1 MQGEQIQIAA
11 IQRVT
16 RNKLAIRQRQKT
28 ALELR
33 LAGETFQS
41 IADKLG
47 YKSKHGSFRAVE
59 TALAEIT
66 RQPAESVRLM
76 ELERLDTLYRALS
89 KQAESGDVVAIA
101 GCLRITER
109 RARLLGLDAAEPV
122 RSDGEAIEV
131 VTVAVDGSKI

>member
-1 MQGEQIQIAA
+1 MSEEQVAA

-16 RNKLAIRQRQKT
+16 RNKLAIRERQKT

-66 RQPAESVRLM
+66 KQPAESVRTM
-76 ELERLDTLYRALS
+76 ELERLDAMHAGFWP
-89 KQAESGDVVAIA
+89 QAQAGDPMAA
-101 GCLRITER
+101 AACLKIQER
-109 RARLLGLDAAEPV
+109 RAKLLGLDAPEPIP
-122 RSDGEAIEV
+122 GNGQAIAV
-131 VTVAVDGSKI
+131 VTVAVDGNAI